1 MANPHKACLGLLT
14 PVTSVILVSMHLSN
28 DCDSGDSG
36 DSGNA
41 DVDADA
47 LNLADELVAWLVG
60 CGSCSLSRAVK
71 SLSRVVKSSVVVA
84 AAPIW
89 WCWCCECRVASSY
102 REAR

>member
-1 MANPHKACLGLLT
+1 
-14 PVTSVILVSMHLSN
+14 MHLSN